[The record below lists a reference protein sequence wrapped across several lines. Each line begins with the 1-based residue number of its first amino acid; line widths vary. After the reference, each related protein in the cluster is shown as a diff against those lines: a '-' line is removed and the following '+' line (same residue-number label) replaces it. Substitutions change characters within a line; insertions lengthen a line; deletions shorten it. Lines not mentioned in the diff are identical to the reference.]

1 MTLPLPGRTPAE
13 IRPMPLLS
21 DRTFERIRHDIISCV
36 LAPGAEISET
46 QLCAQYRIG
55 KAPVRMAL
63 NRLARDGLVSA
74 TSNARLAD
82 AIEQLLVRSD
92 RFLGGPR

>member
-1 MTLPLPGRTPAE
+1 MTLPLPDRTPAE

-36 LAPGAEISET
+36 LAPGTEIPEA
-46 QLCAQYRIG
+46 QLCSQCRIG
-55 KAPVRMAL
+55 KAPVRMAV